1 MVLGIFAGV
10 GSGKSL
16 LLEMLAEYGF
26 KLIEADKV
34 AHKLYK
40 TNDKLKEA
48 LKDKFGTCILDEN
61 GDIDRKALSEI
72 LFADSKLVEFIN
84 SLVHPLVWAE
94 IKREVYSYASA
105 DINVAVEAAI
115 LPSEEDAEIYDY
127 KIFLKTD
134 SELRY
139 KRLRESRAYS
149 DDRIKNII
157 SNQPDTNRYESY
169 CDFILYNNSD
179 KDDLR
184 KNLELLLEKINDE
197 NV

>member
-61 GDIDRKALSEI
+61 GDIDRKALSEL

-84 SLVHPLVWAE
+84 SLVHPLVLA
-94 IKREVYSYASA
+94 
-105 DINVAVEAAI
+105 
-115 LPSEEDAEIYDY
+115 
-127 KIFLKTD
+127 
-134 SELRY
+134 
-139 KRLRESRAYS
+139 
-149 DDRIKNII
+149 
-157 SNQPDTNRYESY
+157 
-169 CDFILYNNSD
+169 
-179 KDDLR
+179 
-184 KNLELLLEKINDE
+184 
-197 NV
+197 